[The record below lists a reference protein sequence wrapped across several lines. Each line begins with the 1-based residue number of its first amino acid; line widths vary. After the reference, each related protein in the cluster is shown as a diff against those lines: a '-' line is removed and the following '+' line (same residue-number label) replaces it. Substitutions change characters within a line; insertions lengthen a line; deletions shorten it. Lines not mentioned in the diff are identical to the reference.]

1 MRAVADWTGICATC
15 GAIFHKHDRY
25 RRKTPLLGVVFFIKR
40 VYCPGCKKAH
50 ALIPC
55 FVFPYSR
62 VLASVKEAAIKD
74 LCFERGTIEQ
84 LAELC
89 GVEPVT
95 IKSWWKN
102 FRKATGELTAWVA
115 KELAKTNRP
124 ADWLSGASFSERQRG
139 RRLLLLFGLYRST
152 YHPEFLHGDFDLLCL
167 LKPRI
172 FLPSRRQN
180 VRCKILPEILP

>member
-1 MRAVADWTGICATC
+1 MRAVTDWTGTCAAC
-15 GAIFHKHDRY
+15 GLIFHKHDRY
-25 RRKTPLLGVVFFIKR
+25 RRKTPLLGAVFFIKR

-62 VLASVKEAAIKD
+62 VLAAVKEAAIKG
-74 LCFERGTIEQ
+74 LCYESSTIEQ

-89 GVEPVT
+89 GVEPAT

-102 FRKATGELTAWVA
+102 FKKATGELTAWVA

-124 ADWLSGASFSERQRG
+124 ADWLSGEPDSERKRG
-139 RRLLLLFGLYRST
+139 RRLFSLFGLYRSA

-167 LKPRI
+167 LKPAV
-172 FLPSRRQN
+172 FLPSCRQN
-180 VRCKILPEILP
+180 NRQ